1 MIPPPDLG
9 PTERASVLHEKKRY
23 RRCQLGPT
31 SYIFARKE
39 VPPYYAQKNEYP
51 LLAGTLHSGRLTC
64 GPTKLTG
71 MEGFVN
77 LVNMNDSSSSDRT
90 MSLQRP

>member
-1 MIPPPDLG
+1 MF
-9 PTERASVLHEKKRY
+9 REKKFPP
-23 RRCQLGPT
+23 LTVGPT

-39 VPPYYAQKNEYP
+39 VPPYYAQKMNTP
-51 LLAGTLHSGRLTC
+51 LLAGTQYSGRLTC

-71 MEGFVN
+71 TEGFVN

-90 MSLQRP
+90 MSIQWP

>member
-1 MIPPPDLG
+1 MFP
-9 PTERASVLHEKKRY
+9 RSKV
-23 RRCQLGPT
+23 GPT

-51 LLAGTLHSGRLTC
+51 LLAGTHFSGKLTC

-71 MEGFVN
+71 TEGFVN
-77 LVNMNDSSSSDRT
+77 LVNMHDSSSSDRT
-90 MSLQRP
+90 MSI